1 MVVALKNINA
11 PNTQRDRRVLAH
23 TKIRKG
29 VSKQISKSKINPS
42 IDNSKE
48 IVVAP
53 PGAASIKNKKK

>member
-11 PNTQRDRRVLAH
+11 PNTQRDRRVLVH
-23 TKIRKG
+23 TKIMKG

-48 IVVAP
+48 IVAGP
-53 PGAASIKNKKK
+53 PRATLIKNKKK